1 MPGSCQGHDYF
12 AKGTITMPDLC
23 RIFAGVS
30 GSPGSVHALRQAAD
44 LARRNDAILI
54 PLHTWMPPEGD
65 LHERRHPCQELRQLW
80 EEDAWQRLWEALD
93 TAFGGLPAGVRAQ
106 PVVLRGKPGT
116 VLTGVARQADD
127 LLIIS
132 VGRRRALQRLWS
144 CGVAR
149 YCLANAHCPVLAIP
163 LPSLAQEAGYG
174 LRGWA
179 FRHRG
184 IRATA

>member
-1 MPGSCQGHDYF
+1 MPGSCQAHDYF
-12 AKGTITMPDLC
+12 AKGTITMPDIC

-93 TAFGGLPAGVRAQ
+93 TAFGGL
-106 PVVLRGKPGT
+106 
-116 VLTGVARQADD
+116 VLTA
-127 LLIIS
+127 
-132 VGRRRALQRLWS
+132 
-144 CGVAR
+144 
-149 YCLANAHCPVLAIP
+149 
-163 LPSLAQEAGYG
+163 
-174 LRGWA
+174 
-179 FRHRG
+179 
-184 IRATA
+184 